1 MAKEIRTKKITD
13 NGKGSRSD
21 YPSPDKIG
29 SRSSTVARAMASTLM
44 PIIGATDDDR
54 ANILELSLTSD
65 EISNLDASKKRVRE
79 LDKKPIITINLKDL
93 RCVYCGE
100 QATNLD
106 HLFPFIKDKF
116 PTGYFTEPA
125 NLVPCC
131 SDCNQKKGAKLWHE
145 YMDDL
150 INVHSDEVKKKEY
163 EARKDR
169 LNEYCHKKHLPDA
182 EGNTKDEVGKDV
194 ANSHA
199 LKILSFFDQEQ
210 NLKFKDWW
218 DIIYTE
224 VINALDDAQIQIDAF
239 KAGIKY
245 SILEKSAKKDVDNC
259 FNKYFNGLVREELV
273 ELLWEEIKDKKETIS
288 KAERLIKSARKQ
300 ATIAKHT
307 RSIEVA
313 KTQIEMRLKS
323 LKSEDVTSRLNT
335 EANKINDETNS
346 QAPDKVKQKYYPLLE
361 HGFRLSEDLS
371 EIICPDG
378 KQPLFDNACK
388 AFKLG
393 FSYAKSNDGELLANC
408 IEKEWLNE
416 VKVPRDM

>member
-106 HLFPFIKDKF
+106 HLFPFIKDKR

-131 SDCNQKKGAKLWHE
+131 GDCNQKKGAKPWYLFMGE
-145 YMDDL
+145 LIEAAEEDKTRNMLESRKKDL
-150 INVHSDEVKKKEY
+150 LSYCQKNNLPTSDTNQQ
-163 EARKDR
+163 
-169 LNEYCHKKHLPDA
+169 LNTHKLVF
-182 EGNTKDEVGKDV
+182 ENDV
-194 ANSHA
+194 
-199 LKILSFFDQEQ
+199 LG
-210 NLKFKDWW
+210 WW
-218 DIIYTE
+218 DDVYKE
-224 VINALDDAQIQIDAF
+224 VVSALDNAQIQIDAF

-245 SILEKSAKKDVDNC
+245 SIEYEENQSVEAYKILNLFDYYFKNLINSELNDIFTAEKKANQAEDTAKNAEEKAKQGTAKTIAEAKKKRKAAENAKTKAQIAKKALAAIADPTASAIVN
-259 FNKYFNGLVREELV
+259 
-273 ELLWEEIKDKKETIS
+273 EEIKEYFLLVGYGFRLAKDSQNRQLIQSTTNV
-288 KAERLIKSARKQ
+288 AEKILDSARKAFQ
-300 ATIAKHT
+300 KGFACGRTSSKVIFTDCMNKGWLK
-307 RSIEVA
+307 EVIVP
-313 KTQIEMRLKS
+313 K
-323 LKSEDVTSRLNT
+323 
-335 EANKINDETNS
+335 NK
-346 QAPDKVKQKYYPLLE
+346 
-361 HGFRLSEDLS
+361 
-371 EIICPDG
+371 
-378 KQPLFDNACK
+378 
-388 AFKLG
+388 
-393 FSYAKSNDGELLANC
+393 
-408 IEKEWLNE
+408 
-416 VKVPRDM
+416 